1 MFYLALGSMATN
13 SELLPSGVG
22 TSSLVQAPLSSLY
35 QQLKLEAFQTLY
47 SLENV
52 NISAEIPIFPW
63 LDLK

>member
-22 TSSLVQAPLSSLY
+22 TSSLVQALLSSLY